1 MQPEIIGYTAATL
14 TTLSFLPQVVK
25 ALRSRHTGDLSFAM
39 LTVFAVGVALW
50 GAYGLILGNWPIIL
64 ANLVTLALVLTLVTL
79 KIRFG

>member
-1 MQPEIIGYTAATL
+1 MQPEIIGYTAARNGL
-14 TTLSFLPQVVK
+14 HGLVV
-25 ALRSRHTGDLSFAM
+25 A
-39 LTVFAVGVALW
+39 VFAVGVALW